1 MRSRLRAT
9 VLHKNVVESKVRKR
23 GLLLAGVL
31 LSCLSAFGSEL
42 TANHGP
48 VNYRLSVTSGDGQ
61 GAVIELRM
69 VLKSGDFTGTA
80 SITPATALDFG
91 GAVKGYFENGHC
103 VLTVAG
109 PNGRTLQLR
118 GDCTTDSYTGYFESS
133 GRGGRVS
140 GKFKGSGQSGIVAPP
155 STAKLSLG
163 TDLLVCSYMRRTAS
177 GQWELSFSNMGSIRL
192 NSDGTYV
199 AGTGVKGTY
208 VREGD
213 RVRLTSGNWKGHI
226 AQIESD
232 RSGQPKLVFHSV
244 DPGVTNCTSKRK

>member
-1 MRSRLRAT
+1 VFKWS
-9 VLHKNVVESKVRKR
+9 
-23 GLLLAGVL
+23 LLVAGVL
-31 LSCLSAFGSEL
+31 LSCFSAFSSEL

-48 VNYRLSVTSGDGQ
+48 VQYRLSVTSGDGK
-61 GAVIELRM
+61 GAVIELNM

-80 SITPATALDFG
+80 RITPATALDFG

-103 VLTVAG
+103 VLTIAG

-140 GKFKGSGQSGIVAPP
+140 GKFSGSGNSAAAPP
-155 STAKLSLG
+155 STAKLSLP
-163 TDLLVCSYMRRTAS
+163 TDLLVCSYMRHTAS

-192 NSDGTYV
+192 SSNGTYV

-213 RVRLTSGNWKGHI
+213 QVRLTSGNWKGQI
-226 AQIESD
+226 AQIASD